1 MEGEWESVMEL
12 LKKYLKP
19 LLKEMSISFLMKT
32 LGALAVLLLPYL
44 LAYVID
50 TIVPTKDIQR
60 IVVYGLIMI
69 AVSIAGWI
77 FDIKANRLASR
88 VAGTPRFTS
97 GMICLKKRSDCR
109 AARGMNLRFH
119 RWKAV

>member
-19 LLKEMSISFLMKT
+19 LLKEMSISFLMKDRW
-32 LGALAVLLLPYL
+32 GALAVLLLPYL

-69 AVSIAGWI
+69 AVSIA
-77 FDIKANRLASR
+77 
-88 VAGTPRFTS
+88 AGFLTLRPIGLPR
-97 GMICLKKRSDCR
+97 
-109 AARGMNLRFH
+109 A
-119 RWKAV
+119 

>member
-1 MEGEWESVMEL
+1 MEL

-19 LLKEMSISFLMKT
+19 LLKMMSISFLMKS

-50 TIVPTKDIQR
+50 TIVPTKDIQL
-60 IVVYGLIMI
+60 IVLYGLIMI

-77 FDIKANRLASR
+77 FDIKANRLPSPGMR
-88 VAGTPRFTS
+88 PFISGT
-97 GMICLKKRSDCR
+97 ICLRKRSGCL
-109 AARGMNLRFH
+109 AAKGMNLQFH
-119 RWKAV
+119 PWKAV

>member
-1 MEGEWESVMEL
+1 M
-12 LKKYLKP
+12 
-19 LLKEMSISFLMKT
+19 
-32 LGALAVLLLPYL
+32 LLPYL

-88 VAGTPRFTS
+88 VARDATIHIRHDPVSYTHLGDSSF
-97 GMICLKKRSDCR
+97 LSDQYKP
-109 AARGMNLRFH
+109 GIDL
-119 RWKAV
+119 